1 MRLINMT
8 CPNCGSK
15 LQIDLDNKQA
25 TCQYCGNALL
35 IDDGVRQEFL
45 ILN

>member
-8 CPNCGSK
+8 CPNCESQ

-25 TCQYCGNALL
+25 MPVLQ
-35 IDDGVRQEFL
+35 
-45 ILN
+45 